1 MNRFRKDKQKEVT
14 LQDLQQEI
22 NLIKKDIKN
31 LKIKD
36 KTLEEEI
43 TILKINKKFL
53 EFENESS
60 NESIST
66 NNKFNDQTEDNKLSI
81 INKINLQKWHS
92 KIKLIIQDYE
102 IEVITLIDTGADL
115 NCIK

>member
-60 NESIST
+60 DESI
-66 NNKFNDQTEDNKLSI
+66 NNKSNDQTEDNRLSI
-81 INKINLQKWHS
+81 INKINLQK
-92 KIKLIIQDYE
+92 
-102 IEVITLIDTGADL
+102 
-115 NCIK
+115 

>member
-66 NNKFNDQTEDNKLSI
+66 K
-81 INKINLQKWHS
+81 
-92 KIKLIIQDYE
+92 
-102 IEVITLIDTGADL
+102 
-115 NCIK
+115 